1 MPVCVLKYNFDGP
14 EHSFEVAPHGN
25 SKGRTGYM
33 RTMPSTLDLLR
44 KEAQSYTPK
53 VAVEVVDDAIVVS
66 WRLTALVVYLG
77 IGNRLAI
84 TEEPYQEAM
93 NEDERT

>member
-14 EHSFEVAPHGN
+14 EHSFEVAPHRN

-53 VAVEVVDDAIVVS
+53 VAVEVVDDANGGIMEADSAGSLPRNRQQASNYRRTVS
-66 WRLTALVVYLG
+66 G
-77 IGNRLAI
+77 S
-84 TEEPYQEAM
+84 
-93 NEDERT
+93 NERR